1 MVQENYVEGCSM
13 QRPPLLEPNGFCFWK
28 ARFETYVKSK
38 YIDLWQVIQNGDFY
52 FEVED
57 EETKLLK
64 ETSYELLKDEQK
76 KKLGKNNEAKMTLY
90 NALPRKEYER
100 GFMCKIAKEMEVMKT
115 KAKMKKAFFGGAWSD
130 SEDGDKL
137 EKDATCLMAIGSQKI
152 CAPMTLNKS
161 PLRLKVQHTQST
173 RMSKQILNKANVPH
187 RAYIMTK
194 GEWLHYG
201 IKEKSKLPLVVKLMG
216 GLQTFVRI
224 VTWIYIVMDVDR
236 SHTIAHTEKYTQ
248 ESIGIPMDQQRLALY
263 GKRLDDDRCLVDC
276 YVREGFTL
284 DQVILH

>member
-100 GFMCKIAKEMEVMKT
+100 GFMCKIAKEDGWGGVAAVGGWWIGVDVAVVMVVSHGVGMVAAMWWRWRRGGGRDGVGWCRMEV
-115 KAKMKKAFFGGAWSD
+115 GGRNAVAGALS
-130 SEDGDKL
+130 
-137 EKDATCLMAIGSQKI
+137 
-152 CAPMTLNKS
+152 
-161 PLRLKVQHTQST
+161 
-173 RMSKQILNKANVPH
+173 
-187 RAYIMTK
+187 
-194 GEWLHYG
+194 
-201 IKEKSKLPLVVKLMG
+201 G
-216 GLQTFVRI
+216 GR
-224 VTWIYIVMDVDR
+224 R
-236 SHTIAHTEKYTQ
+236 
-248 ESIGIPMDQQRLALY
+248 
-263 GKRLDDDRCLVDC
+263 KR
-276 YVREGFTL
+276 
-284 DQVILH
+284 